1 MKANCL
7 QLKVFAMRSHKG
19 GITNVDV
26 IGPKM

>member
-7 QLKVFAMRSHKG
+7 QLKAFAMRVLKV

-26 IGPKM
+26 IGPKV